1 MRVDAFKRFVV
12 TRAGRVRCEA
22 QWRLGPDWCGRLTDC
37 DLWYVWDGRGRMRL
51 RQGSIDLHPG
61 ICLWMRPGGRYEAV
75 HDPATPLGVAF
86 VHFTPYKARGRR
98 CLKDSAL
105 PKEVHYV
112 RDEWLINTLMSKIA
126 RLMQGRDV
134 RTRESATARQRQ
146 AADLLRCV
154 VQELLR
160 PNQRL
165 TPASHERYR
174 EVIERQVAMIFEHPG
189 VAYPVH
195 ELARQAHIAAGYYSR
210 LFGKIMGMPPRE
222 LIQRARL
229 ERASQLLRE
238 SSASIS
244 EIAVQTG
251 YADVYQFSRLF
262 KKRMGVAPGRWRK
275 LP

>member
-1 MRVDAFKRFVV
+1 
-12 TRAGRVRCEA
+12 
-22 QWRLGPDWCGRLTDC
+22 
-37 DLWYVWDGRGRMRL
+37 
-51 RQGSIDLHPG
+51 
-61 ICLWMRPGGRYEAV
+61 MRPGGRYEAV
-75 HDPATPLGVAF
+75 HDPATPLGVTF
-86 VHFTPYKARGRR
+86 VHFTPYKARGRP
-98 CLKDSAL
+98 CLRDSAL

-112 RDEWLINTLMSKIA
+112 RDEWLINTLMSKIT

-134 RTRESATARQRQ
+134 RTREPATARQRQ

-160 PNQRL
+160 PNQRV

-189 VAYPVH
+189 VAYPVQ
-195 ELARQAHIAAGYYSR
+195 ELAHQARIAAGYYSR